1 MKNEARK
8 LFRFLRTK
16 PVPANTNE
24 ILALERTKLAN
35 ERTLLS
41 YIRSSLYLLIG
52 GIGILQLKDFE
63 SIKWLGYVALGVC
76 VIFLTV
82 GIFRYMLL
90 MRRLYKW
97 NRILF
102 VDTIPEKME
111 RHSDNQQ
118 KAEKEEVQEN

>member
-8 LFRFLRTK
+8 LFRFLRTQ

-52 GIGILQLKDFE
+52 GIGILQLDDFAT
-63 SIKWLGYVALGVC
+63 IHWLGYLALFVC
-76 VIFLTV
+76 VLFLIV
-82 GIFRYMLL
+82 GIIRYMVLY
-90 MRRLYKW
+90 RRLSKW
-97 NRILF
+97 HRILF
-102 VDTIPEKME
+102 TDTIPDPRSKRKSSFKES
-111 RHSDNQQ
+111 SDGD
-118 KAEKEEVQEN
+118 K